1 MIGGSS
7 GDSKNTINVQVYDG
21 GEWSAWT
28 AFTIIN
34 GTETTNQQSTQS
46 FKHKGQNVMAR
57 QNQTESIE
65 EGIALI
71 NDTSD
76 DTSINSITKNLPEM
90 NSIEQGT
97 NILNEIILETNAS
110 SMAASTE
117 SSLTALQTL
126 DDMAKNGFITG

>member
-1 MIGGSS
+1 ME
-7 GDSKNTINVQVYDG
+7 KMTV
-21 GEWSAWT
+21 EL
-28 AFTIIN
+28 
-34 GTETTNQQSTQS
+34 
-46 FKHKGQNVMAR
+46 K
-57 QNQTESIE
+57 NQTETIE

-76 DTSINSITKNLPEM
+76 KALNSIIENLPEM

>member
-1 MIGGSS
+1 MEL
-7 GDSKNTINVQVYDG
+7 K
-21 GEWSAWT
+21 
-28 AFTIIN
+28 
-34 GTETTNQQSTQS
+34 
-46 FKHKGQNVMAR
+46 
-57 QNQTESIE
+57 NQTETIE

-76 DTSINSITKNLPEM
+76 DNSINSITKNLPEM